1 MGKLDEHAEQDTDLR
16 SYLLGFLFSV
26 VLSAA
31 AFVVMLGESF
41 GRETTMVLLGCLGML
56 QLFVQLRYF
65 LHIDGRRESQED
77 LYLILFSVLV
87 LLMMVIGT
95 VWVLGDL
102 AGRMGMDMSM

>member
-1 MGKLDEHAEQDTDLR
+1 MDKHEDHDSDLR
-16 SYLLGFLFSV
+16 SYLWGFAFSIM
-26 VLSAA
+26 LSVA
-31 AFVVMLGESF
+31 AFAVMLCGIF
-41 GRETTMVLLGCLGML
+41 GRETTMVVLGCLAML

>member
-1 MGKLDEHAEQDTDLR
+1 MDKPEKHAEHDSDLR
-16 SYLLGFLFSV
+16 SYLWGFVFSV

-31 AFVVMLGESF
+31 AFGVVLRGGLG
-41 GRETTMVLLGCLGML
+41 RQATMVVLGCLGML

-65 LHIDGRRESQED
+65 LHIDGRRENQED

-102 AGRMGMDMSM
+102 AGRMGMEM

>member
-1 MGKLDEHAEQDTDLR
+1 MDKLDEHEKQDSDLR
-16 SYLLGFLFSV
+16 SYLWGFVFSV

-41 GRETTMVLLGCLGML
+41 GRETTMVVLGCLGML
-56 QLFVQLRYF
+56 QVFVQLRYF

>member
-1 MGKLDEHAEQDTDLR
+1 MDKHEKHEDHESDLR
-16 SYLLGFLFSV
+16 SYLWGFVFSV
-26 VLSAA
+26 VLSVA
-31 AFVVMLGESF
+31 AFAVMLSGIL
-41 GRETTMVLLGCLGML
+41 GREATMVVLGCLGLL

-65 LHIDGRRESQED
+65 LHIDGRRESKED

-102 AGRMGMDMSM
+102 AGRMGMDMTM